1 MMKKK
6 DSIVFLVQ
14 RTKTTV
20 AISSFL
26 FLLGSLIADLNMGG
40 VYSASGYSVT
50 KMALGSLGIGLGFG
64 LPCIIYTN
72 EKLSRSVQ
80 IAIHMVTGCAIM
92 LTIAFLVGW
101 IPTDKGLLP
110 ALLDGICHF
119 SFFLSSAKETGR
131 KNKPG
136 VRIEATIG
144 YSISFVAAYEV
155 V

>member
-1 MMKKK
+1 MKKK

-40 VYSASGYSVT
+40 VYSASG
-50 KMALGSLGIGLGFG
+50 
-64 LPCIIYTN
+64 
-72 EKLSRSVQ
+72 SVQ

-110 ALLDGICHF
+110 ALLAVVSMLLTAFVILVF
-119 SFFLSSAKETGR
+119 SYRRQKKLAE
-131 KNKPG
+131 
-136 VRIEATIG
+136 RINREL
-144 YSISFVAAYEV
+144 ELRRQ
-155 V
+155 

>member
-1 MMKKK
+1 MKKN
-6 DSIVFLVQ
+6 DSIVFLIR

-20 AISSFL
+20 AIASFL
-26 FLLGSLIADLNMGG
+26 FLLSSLIADLNMGG

-72 EKLSRSVQ
+72 EKLSHSVQ

-110 ALLDGICHF
+110 ALLAVVSMLLTAFVISVF
-119 SFFLSSAKETGR
+119 SYRRQKKLAE
-131 KNKPG
+131 
-136 VRIEATIG
+136 RINREL
-144 YSISFVAAYEV
+144 ELRRQ
-155 V
+155 

>member
-1 MMKKK
+1 MEKK
-6 DSIVFLVQ
+6 DRLAFMIR

-26 FLLGSLIADLNMGG
+26 FLLSSLIADLNMGG
-40 VYSASGYSVT
+40 VYTASGYSVT

-92 LTIAFLVGW
+92 LAIAFLVGW
-101 IPTDKGLLP
+101 IPTGKGLLP
-110 ALLDGICHF
+110 ALLAI
-119 SFFLSSAKETGR
+119 LSMLLTAFIIAVFTTRRQKKLAE
-131 KNKPG
+131 
-136 VRIEATIG
+136 RINQKLEQKR
-144 YSISFVAAYEV
+144 S
-155 V
+155 

>member
-1 MMKKK
+1 MKKK
-6 DSIVFLVQ
+6 DGIVFLVQ

-40 VYSASGYSVT
+40 VYSVSGYSVT

-80 IAIHMVTGCAIM
+80 IAIHSAIM

-110 ALLDGICHF
+110 ALLAVVSMLLTVFVISVF
-119 SFFLSSAKETGR
+119 SYR
-131 KNKPG
+131 RQKNLAE
-136 VRIEATIG
+136 RINREL
-144 YSISFVAAYEV
+144 ELRRQ
-155 V
+155 